1 MARQSRP
8 TTQKT
13 GKSNNKTQGLVHL
26 RNPRKNNTSQQV
38 NQRGADDSD
47 SEDSASSSVGE
58 RQEKVVTGN
67 ATGSDL
73 EHVDDDGDD
82 DDDDEMNGGT
92 NTGNASTTGTSVT
105 GGSGGTTG
113 TSFTGGS
120 GGTAGGVVAVAHK
133 KKGGVLARQSDG
145 ESARMA
151 LAREEIRSGQKISDD
166 DYRYCTV
173 PFLVA

>member
-13 GKSNNKTQGLVHL
+13 GKSNNKTQGLVHF
-26 RNPRKNNTSQQV
+26 RNPRKNNTSQRV
-38 NQRGADDSD
+38 NQGGADDSD
-47 SEDSASSSVGE
+47 SEDSASLSVGE
-58 RQEKVVTGN
+58 RPEKVVTGN
-67 ATGSDL
+67 ATGSDS
-73 EHVDDDGDD
+73 EHVDDDGD

-92 NTGNASTTGTSVT
+92 NTGNVSTTGTSV
-105 GGSGGTTG
+105 
-113 TSFTGGS
+113 TGGS

-133 KKGGVLARQSDG
+133 KKGGMLARQSDG

-151 LAREEIRSGQKISDD
+151 LAREEIRSGQKISDN

>member
-1 MARQSRP
+1 MARPSRP

-13 GKSNNKTQGLVHL
+13 GKSNNKTQGLVHF
-26 RNPRKNNTSQQV
+26 RNPRKNNTSQRV
-38 NQRGADDSD
+38 NQGGEDDSD
-47 SEDSASSSVGE
+47 SEDSASPSVSE
-58 RQEKVVTGN
+58 IPEKVVTGN
-67 ATGSDL
+67 ATGSDS
-73 EHVDDDGDD
+73 EHVDDDG

-92 NTGNASTTGTSVT
+92 NTGNVSTTGTSVP

-113 TSFTGGS
+113 TSVTGGS

-133 KKGGVLARQSDG
+133 KKGGMLARQSDG

-151 LAREEIRSGQKISDD
+151 LAQEEIRSGQKISDD

>member
-13 GKSNNKTQGLVHL
+13 GKSNNKTQGLVHF
-26 RNPRKNNTSQQV
+26 RNPRKNNTSQRVIQ
-38 NQRGADDSD
+38 GGGDDSD
-47 SEDSASSSVGE
+47 SEDSDSTSVGE
-58 RQEKVVTGN
+58 RQEKVVTEN
-67 ATGSDL
+67 ATGSDS
-73 EHVDDDGDD
+73 EHVDDDGD

-113 TSFTGGS
+113 TSVTGGS
-120 GGTAGGVVAVAHK
+120 GGTAGGVVAVAHN